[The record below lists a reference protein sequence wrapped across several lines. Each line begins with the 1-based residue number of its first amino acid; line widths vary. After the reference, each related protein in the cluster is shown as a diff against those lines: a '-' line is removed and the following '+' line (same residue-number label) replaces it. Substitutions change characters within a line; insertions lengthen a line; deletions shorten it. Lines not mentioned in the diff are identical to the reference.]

1 MGYRVG
7 IPRALAYYYVYPFM
21 KGFLEAL
28 GAEVVLSPASG
39 PHTLDDMR
47 YCPTD
52 EPCVS
57 VKLLF
62 AHAKAVLDRGVDFLF
77 LPVLSS
83 LEPDNYCCP
92 KLIGCPAMIKEG
104 LDLPEDMILAPEIN
118 EKEKPGAW
126 RQSFVACAQRLG
138 AAKRQALQALE
149 RGLELQKQF
158 EAITRQAKITTVE
171 AFRRLEGRSEAR
183 ARRFDR
189 AAEFDPNQQIGVM
202 GHPYLLYDLVGQNTV
217 ERLREYGQVITFE
230 MVPLEVVNQE
240 LATVFE
246 GHKMWTY
253 EARILGASYYLLRHH
268 LVDKLILV
276 GAFECGP
283 ESVLE
288 AFIEREAERQGVPF
302 LLLTL
307 DEHTGEAGVV
317 TRLEAFVDTTVGQAA
332 AAATAAEPLS
342 AEAASAPTV
351 GSPGVDAI
359 PAGTL
364 AGAAIPSDNL
374 PGVAIPGSAT
384 SGAAPSGSAA
394 SVGAFPGDGR
404 PIPNNAPS
412 MGCPAIHHLDQ
423 LDHGDQPEP
432 GLDRAGS
439 PVFIPGPRPSHQE
452 MVIGT
457 PSMGYLDI
465 ALRAVFQECGV
476 KAVRTPPMTQRS
488 VELGKE
494 IAPEFMCYPLVTTV
508 GQMRE
513 ALEKGANLILMV
525 GGKGRCRLGWYAQ
538 VQQILLRRLGYQF
551 DLAIIDSPVP
561 LKTNWKPFKETV
573 RWVTG
578 RAPLKKIL
586 AGLYLGYH
594 KMEALDAGEAWVRE
608 ARAYERKIGSAD
620 RVFKRFLAKMDKA
633 ASVKEVKRLRQ
644 GLAEELDSLEREDT
658 NPLRVRLVGEIYCLL
673 EPFVNQD
680 IERLLASREAPR
692 VLVDRELTATSWF
705 DQHILGRRSLKRR
718 HEEVIRAAAPYLNTP
733 VGGHGQESI
742 GLTVLA
748 KRDGVDGVIHLLPFT
763 CMPEIVAQNVLV
775 KLSEEID
782 LPVLSLV
789 ISEQTGEAGFVTRLE
804 AFLEVLEERRYASRG
819 GEKGALLFGY

>member
-21 KGFLEAL
+21 KGFLESL
-28 GAEVVLSPASG
+28 GVEVVLSPPSG
-39 PHTLDDMR
+39 PRTLDDMR

-62 AHAKAVLDRGVDFLF
+62 AHAKAVLEKGVDFLF

-104 LDLPEDMILAPEIN
+104 LDLPENMILAPEIN
-118 EKEKPGAW
+118 EKEKPGMW

-138 AAKRQALQALE
+138 AAKRQAWKALE

-158 EAITRQAKITTVE
+158 EALTRQAKITTVE
-171 AFRRLEGRSEAR
+171 AFRRLDGRPQAQP
-183 ARRFDR
+183 RRFDR
-189 AAEFDPNQQIGVM
+189 AAEFDPNQRIGVM

-230 MVPLEVVNQE
+230 MVPLEAVHQE

-253 EARILGASYYLLRHH
+253 EARILGASYYLLRRH

-288 AFIEREAERQGVPF
+288 AFIEREAERQGIPF

-317 TRLEAFVDTTVGQAA
+317 TRLEAFVDTTAGQARA
-332 AAATAAEPLS
+332 AAPNPEGRAS
-342 AEAASAPTV
+342 AEVVEQHTGLV
-351 GSPGVDAI
+351 
-359 PAGTL
+359 
-364 AGAAIPSDNL
+364 PSSD
-374 PGVAIPGSAT
+374 SC
-384 SGAAPSGSAA
+384 PS
-394 SVGAFPGDGR
+394 
-404 PIPNNAPS
+404 
-412 MGCPAIHHLDQ
+412 IHHLDQ
-423 LDHGDQPEP
+423 L
-432 GLDRAGS
+432 GS
-439 PVFIPGPRPSHQE
+439 STSTPIPGPRPADQDI
-452 MVIGT
+452 VIGT

-476 KAVRTPPMTQRS
+476 RAVRTPPMTQRS

-538 VQQILLRRLGYQF
+538 VQQILLQRLGYQF

-561 LKTNWKPFKETV
+561 LKTNWKPFKETI
-573 RWVTG
+573 RWVTRG
-578 RAPLKKIL
+578 APLKKIL

-620 RVFKRFLAKMDKA
+620 RAFKRFLAKMDKA
-633 ASVKEVKRLRQ
+633 ASVREVKRLRQ
-644 GLAEELDSLEREDT
+644 ELAEELGSLEREDT

-673 EPFVNQD
+673 EPFVNQN
-680 IERLLASREAPR
+680 IERLLASRESPR
-692 VLVDRELTATSWF
+692 VLVERELSATSWF

-718 HEEVIRAAAPYLNTP
+718 HEEVIRAAAPYLNTS

-789 ISEQTGEAGFVTRLE
+789 ISEQTGEAGFITRIE